1 MYVLVLWHLTGSMLP
16 VHWFSQA
23 SFSQAFFPTTHSS
36 SLPSLVPISQQVTLL
51 TASFP
56 HFVHVI
62 SRPLPGFSDLGG
74 HSLLITFA
82 DKSVGRLSLSSLSRW
97 PHCFGFVSCS
107 DMSPTETSTLSS
119 QTPACLPNS
128 IESRM
133 GISGL
138 TCPNHILNFPS
149 SLSSPCQC
157 SLSSRAQDTWLH
169 P

>member
-1 MYVLVLWHLTGSMLP
+1 MTSHRQYAACALVLPNLFQSGFLP
-16 VHWFSQA
+16 YSSLF
-23 SFSQAFFPTTHSS
+23 S

-51 TASFP
+51 TVLSSLCP
-56 HFVHVI
+56 LI
-62 SRPLPGFSDLGG
+62 SRPLPCFSDLGG

-97 PHCFGFVSCS
+97 PHCFGCVMQWDVSNW
-107 DMSPTETSTLSS
+107 DLSTLG
-119 QTPACLPNS
+119 QTPVCLPNS

-138 TCPNHILNFPS
+138 MCPNQILDFPS
-149 SLSSPCQC
+149 SWSSPCQC
-157 SLSSRAQDTWLH
+157 SLSSRAQDTWPH